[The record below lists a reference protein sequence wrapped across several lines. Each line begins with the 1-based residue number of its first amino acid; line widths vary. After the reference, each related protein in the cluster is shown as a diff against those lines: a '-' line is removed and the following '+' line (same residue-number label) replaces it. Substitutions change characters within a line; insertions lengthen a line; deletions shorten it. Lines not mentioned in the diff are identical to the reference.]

1 MNEILSMDI
10 SSGRGYSDEDC
21 RMYESALCAAVFRT
35 DNPVARCIHREVN
48 FDSVPFPSRGAVD
61 GFTHITGL
69 ANPVFLTMLA
79 CHPDSKVK
87 KNVVMAT
94 VPPEKF
100 ELFLQNAFLSYLA
113 AFRNRSELGY
123 VLLPIVALRPST
135 TPLRAKLSILLRPM
149 FNAVLILPIVDR
161 LKPVPLKT

>member
-1 MNEILSMDI
+1 MKRRDFKRMNEILSMDI

-48 FDSVPFPSRGAVD
+48 FDSVPFPSRSAVD

-113 AFRNRSELGY
+113 AFRNRSEVRIRLASDRRFATLY
-123 VLLPIVALRPST
+123 DPST
-135 TPLRAKLSILLRPM
+135 GE
-149 FNAVLILPIVDR
+149 VVDSPSPDVQCCIDFADR
-161 LKPVPLKT
+161 